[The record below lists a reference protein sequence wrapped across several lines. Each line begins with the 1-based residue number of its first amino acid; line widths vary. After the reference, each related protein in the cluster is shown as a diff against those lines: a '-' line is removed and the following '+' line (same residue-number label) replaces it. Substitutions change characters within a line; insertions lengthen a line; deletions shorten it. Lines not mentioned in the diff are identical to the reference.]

1 MSGSPK
7 VLPNLSLERSAVPE
21 TDCDQRLQAISEL
34 SIPAGDIVAARRLP
48 FYRVHT

>member
-7 VLPNLSLERSAVPE
+7 VLPNLSLERSRAPE
-21 TDCDQRLQAISEL
+21 ADCEQRLQAISEL
-34 SIPAGDIVAARRLP
+34 SIPAGDIVAARCLT